1 MHKKT
6 NHLPDDIANKREKI
20 MLLAKKMSLSFVF
33 ISCMLGF
40 LIGGFSAGMIAFI
53 LAAFGS
59 YVILLPIVLSITVPF
74 KYWGAFLRACNS
86 DDSDDSVE
94 FPRVPPIG
102 GDVNDP
108 TSPAYRF
115 NRDSN
120 SYKGQ
125 SSSLIK
131 SSDIFS

>member
-1 MHKKT
+1 MHKKI
-6 NHLPDDIANKREKI
+6 NHLPDEIANKREKI
-20 MLLAKKMSLSFVF
+20 MLRAKKMSLCFVF
-33 ISCMLGF
+33 ASCMLGL

-86 DDSDDSVE
+86 DDSVE
-94 FPRVPPIG
+94 FPSAPIG

-115 NRDSN
+115 NRDLN